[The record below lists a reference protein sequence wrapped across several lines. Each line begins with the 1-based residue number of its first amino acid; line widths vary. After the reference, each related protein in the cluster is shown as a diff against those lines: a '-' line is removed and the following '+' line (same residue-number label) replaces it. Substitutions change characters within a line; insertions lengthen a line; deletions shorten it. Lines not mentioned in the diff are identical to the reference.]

1 MIKTLK
7 RLFIENLAVIERA
20 EIEFDSRLNIFTGET
35 GAGKSIL
42 IGGINAILGKRIY
55 RDIVRSGTDKASV
68 YAVFD
73 DIPKRAEDLLLE
85 NGFSLEDELIISRE
99 ITKDGKSSSRI
110 NSKPASLAVVKEVGE
125 LLVNIH
131 GQHDS
136 QLLLDP
142 ESHLELLD
150 SYAESRPLIEDYLGS
165 FKELQATARSIK
177 ELRQLETK
185 SSARTEYLRE
195 IIEDVAPLNL
205 KENEDEEL
213 EARFR
218 LLENSVSIIEA
229 IGRAIT
235 SLTGDDAGDS
245 FLSATELTSSA
256 YSELEAYSELLPGLS
271 DYSKRLMDAGIEL
284 SDIAHEL
291 SSLKASLDIDDNEYQ
306 RLSLRRSE
314 LLKLKRKYRLDI
326 NEIIK
331 LYNDASQELTLSESF
346 EDRISELEGKKS
358 RLLLEV
364 TKKAESLSQ
373 FRKKACERF
382 SSEVSSELSF
392 LNMPDVRIAFDI
404 QQGKL
409 THDGMDKLELL
420 ISANKGESPKPISKI
435 ASGGEL
441 SRIMLAIKAVLADR
455 DSIDTMIFDE
465 IDSGVSG
472 RAAQKIGIKLKELSG
487 QHQIICVTHLA
498 QIAIMADRHLLIEK
512 SSEDGKTSTTVK
524 PLAFEDRKYEIAR
537 ILGGDNITDTVLM
550 DAEEQLRNVMKG
562 DPK

>member
-364 TKKAESLSQ
+364 TKKAESHSQ

-382 SSEVSSELSF
+382 SSEVSAELS
-392 LNMPDVRIAFDI
+392 
-404 QQGKL
+404 
-409 THDGMDKLELL
+409 
-420 ISANKGESPKPISKI
+420 
-435 ASGGEL
+435 
-441 SRIMLAIKAVLADR
+441 
-455 DSIDTMIFDE
+455 
-465 IDSGVSG
+465 
-472 RAAQKIGIKLKELSG
+472 
-487 QHQIICVTHLA
+487 C
-498 QIAIMADRHLLIEK
+498 
-512 SSEDGKTSTTVK
+512 
-524 PLAFEDRKYEIAR
+524 
-537 ILGGDNITDTVLM
+537 
-550 DAEEQLRNVMKG
+550 
-562 DPK
+562 